1 MERLPER
8 EAHGKALQLRRD
20 SGGRASP
27 GGREAGERG
36 SGPRPWL
43 CQGPA
48 HPGAGR
54 RAPGAGRGVA
64 AHGSRREPAWGLNP
78 PSQPS
83 RREL

>member
-8 EAHGKALQLRRD
+8 EVHGKALQLRRD
-20 SGGRASP
+20 AGGRASP

-43 CQGPA
+43 CRGPA

-54 RAPGAGRGVA
+54 GARGGAWRRTGRAGNLPGG
-64 AHGSRREPAWGLNP
+64 
-78 PSQPS
+78 
-83 RREL
+83 